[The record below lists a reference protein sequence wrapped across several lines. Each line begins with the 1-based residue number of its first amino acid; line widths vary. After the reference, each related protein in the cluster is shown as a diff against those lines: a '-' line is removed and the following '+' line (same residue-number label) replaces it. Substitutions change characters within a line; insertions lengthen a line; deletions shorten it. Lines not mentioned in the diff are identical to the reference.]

1 MRRDKDIS
9 ELLAKA
15 KESMNAA
22 KSLYENKFYD
32 FSVGRSYYAMFYVTE
47 AVLLTKNLSFSKH
60 SAVIGAFGKD
70 FIKTKILPLKL
81 REYLTYAFDL
91 RQIGDYGS
99 TGSINKGKA
108 KELIEQSREFI
119 EAIEGYL
126 KKEKYKI

>member
-9 ELLAKA
+9 ELIAKA

-32 FSVGRSYYAMFYVTE
+32 FSVGRSYYAMFYATE

-70 FIKTKILPLKL
+70 FIKTKVLPLKL
-81 REYLTYAFDL
+81 REYLISAFDL

-99 TGSINKGKA
+99 IGSISKGKA
-108 KELIEQSREFI
+108 KKLIEQSKEFI
-119 EAIEGYL
+119 DTIEEYL
-126 KKEKYKI
+126 GKKEYKL